1 MVGIDPNPLELKSAI
16 SGIRTQEANAADLK
30 SAPFDHSGKMATTT
44 YLTCGKEGKKW
55 LVTYTLHT

>member
-30 SAPFDHSGKMATTT
+30 SAPFDHSGKMATDGNNN
-44 YLTCGKEGKKW
+44 LPDLWKRG
-55 LVTYTLHT
+55 